1 MGELLSINVPWILEF
16 SDVLKFELSL
26 LPLAFDSSLTVA
38 SIRLHPYSIEDKTAR
53 FIGETI
59 LHSQESPEKF
69 TELYSEEKRE
79 EGDRSDQEEK
89 KGSQKG
95 REQSSQ

>member
-1 MGELLSINVPWILEF
+1 MWRLWGELLSINVPWILEF

-38 SIRLHPYSIEDKTAR
+38 SILLHPYSIEDKTAR

-69 TELYSEEKRE
+69 TELYREEKRE

-89 KGSQKG
+89 RGSQKG
-95 REQSSQ
+95 